1 MDGVLL
7 EIGIASPVGQAT
19 WILSRFENRICHLYE
34 RITMNRCVIL
44 MALCSMLPLATA
56 HAKRAAPAKVTPVAA
71 GKIEYRAP
79 ANQMGCVEAW
89 DMASKEMIW
98 RRQVYVVKYQ
108 VDLERDVQDVFIT
121 VLAVKDKSLIV
132 SNERKSEYELDLD
145 TLQVKV
151 LKGALVETR

>member
-1 MDGVLL
+1 
-7 EIGIASPVGQAT
+7 
-19 WILSRFENRICHLYE
+19 
-34 RITMNRCVIL
+34 
-44 MALCSMLPLATA
+44 MLPLATA
-56 HAKRAAPAKVTPVAA
+56 HAKRAAPAKVTPVAV

-79 ANQMGCVEAW
+79 TNQMGCVEAW
-89 DMASKEMIW
+89 DTASKEMIW